1 MSDDKEGLHARARKA
16 IEALAESYRDQMD
29 NQTDFSSE
37 AWFAALRQQIVG
49 RAETLH
55 RVDAMGAMGGGGADE
70 A

>member
-16 IEALAESYRDQMD
+16 VEALAESYRDQMD
-29 NQTDFSSE
+29 GQAGFSPE
-37 AWFAALRQQIVG
+37 AWFDSLRQQIVG

-55 RVDAMGAMGGGGADE
+55 QVDNLGAMGGGGPDE